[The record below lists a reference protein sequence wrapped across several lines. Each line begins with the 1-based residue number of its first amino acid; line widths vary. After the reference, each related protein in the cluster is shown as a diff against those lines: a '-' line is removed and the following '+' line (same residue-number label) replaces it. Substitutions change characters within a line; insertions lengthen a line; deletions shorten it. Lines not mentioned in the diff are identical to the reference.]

1 MAMFGLGTALRGMM
15 SRRAAARRIRQMER
29 VHVDL
34 PSNVRIDMGLD
45 QNRRSFVPRMLG
57 E

>member
-1 MAMFGLGTALRGMM
+1 MDMFGFGTALRGMM

-34 PSNVRIDMGLD
+34 PATVRIDMGLD
-45 QNRRSFVPRMLG
+45 QNRNYFVPLMLNK
-57 E
+57 

>member
-1 MAMFGLGTALRGMM
+1 MFGFGPALRGMM

-45 QNRRSFVPRMLG
+45 QNRKYFVPRMLG
-57 E
+57 D

>member
-1 MAMFGLGTALRGMM
+1 MDVFGFGTALRKIM

-29 VHVDL
+29 VHLDL
-34 PSNVRIDMGLD
+34 PPNVRIDMGLD
-45 QNRRSFVPRMLG
+45 RKRIYFVPRMLG

>member
-1 MAMFGLGTALRGMM
+1 MDVFGFGTALRGMM

-34 PSNVRIDMGLD
+34 PSNVRIEMGLE
-45 QNRRSFVPRMLG
+45 QKRRYFVPRMLG

>member
-1 MAMFGLGTALRGMM
+1 MFGLGTALRGMM

-34 PSNVRIDMGLD
+34 PSNVRVDMGLD
-45 QNRRSFVPRMLG
+45 RKRNYFVPRMLG

>member
-1 MAMFGLGTALRGMM
+1 MDVVGFGTALRGMM

-34 PSNVRIDMGLD
+34 PSNVRIEMGLE
-45 QNRRSFVPRMLG
+45 QKRRYFVPRMLG

>member
-1 MAMFGLGTALRGMM
+1 MDQFGLGTALRGMM
-15 SRRAAARRIRQMER
+15 SRRAAKRRSRMMER

-34 PSNVRIDMGLD
+34 PPNVRIDMGLD
-45 QNRRSFVPRMLG
+45 KNRSDFVPRMLG